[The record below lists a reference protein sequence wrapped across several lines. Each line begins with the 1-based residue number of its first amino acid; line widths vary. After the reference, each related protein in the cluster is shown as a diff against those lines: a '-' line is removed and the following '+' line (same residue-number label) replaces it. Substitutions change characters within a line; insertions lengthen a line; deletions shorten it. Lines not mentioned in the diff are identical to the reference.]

1 MALVKNI
8 ITSWYGFLY
17 KLVFFEVINIHRS
30 YRYKEYKKSF
40 RNPANNELLLEDSV
54 EYIPSPYYFLSL
66 LVKNLNKIEGA
77 VVDVGCGSGR
87 ALRYFERTYQESA
100 KYIGLDIDREIISS
114 AKSLKQKNNSQIEY
128 IEEDAKNFKFPEET
142 RLIYLF
148 NPFGKKTMSM
158 LVNRIVQSSEKFT
171 GEVFIAYV
179 SPVYFELFESSF
191 EKIYSNI
198 NKSRKGI
205 IIYRLLK

>member
-1 MALVKNI
+1 MVLVKNV

-30 YRYKEYKKSF
+30 YRYKEYEKSF
-40 RNPANNELLLEDSV
+40 RNPANNKLLLEDSV

-66 LVKNLNKIEGA
+66 LVKKLEKIEGA
-77 VVDVGCGSGR
+77 VIDVGCGSGR
-87 ALRYFERTYQESA
+87 ALRYFERIYQESG
-100 KYIGLDIDREIISS
+100 KYIGLDIDREILSS

-128 IEEDAKNFKFPEET
+128 IEEDATNFKFPKET

-158 LVNRIVQSSEKFT
+158 VVNRIVQSSKKFT

-179 SPVYFELFESSF
+179 SPVHFELFESSF

>member
-66 LVKNLNKIEGA
+66 LVKKLNKIEGA
-77 VVDVGCGSGR
+77 VIDVGCGSGR
-87 ALRYFERTYQESA
+87 ALRYFERSYQESA
-100 KYIGLDIDREIISS
+100 KYIGLDIDREILSS

-128 IEEDAKNFKFPEET
+128 IEEDATNFKFPKET

-179 SPVYFELFESSF
+179 SPVYFELFESNF

-198 NKSRKGI
+198 NNSRKGI

>member
-1 MALVKNI
+1 M
-8 ITSWYGFLY
+8 YG
-17 KLVFFEVINIHRS
+17 
-30 YRYKEYKKSF
+30 
-40 RNPANNELLLEDSV
+40 
-54 EYIPSPYYFLSL
+54 
-66 LVKNLNKIEGA
+66 
-77 VVDVGCGSGR
+77 
-87 ALRYFERTYQESA
+87 
-100 KYIGLDIDREIISS
+100 
-114 AKSLKQKNNSQIEY
+114 KQKNNSQIEY
-128 IEEDAKNFKFPEET
+128 IEEDATNFKFPKET

-179 SPVYFELFESSF
+179 SPVYFELFESNF

-198 NKSRKGI
+198 NNSRKGI

>member
-1 MALVKNI
+1 
-8 ITSWYGFLY
+8 
-17 KLVFFEVINIHRS
+17 E
-30 YRYKEYKKSF
+30 KSF
-40 RNPANNELLLEDSV
+40 RNPANNKLLLEDSV

-66 LVKNLNKIEGA
+66 LVKKLEKIEGA
-77 VVDVGCGSGR
+77 VIDVGCGSGR
-87 ALRYFERTYQESA
+87 ALRYFERIYQESG
-100 KYIGLDIDREIISS
+100 KYIGLDIDREILSS

-128 IEEDAKNFKFPEET
+128 IEEDATNFKFPKET

-158 LVNRIVQSSEKFT
+158 VVNRIVQSSKKFT

-179 SPVYFELFESSF
+179 SPVHFELFESSF